1 MRTLPIS
8 SIPKVLS
15 TNKDGHPS
23 SSLPGVWFA
32 ILILYAIAVSP
43 LATMAE
49 PRGEIRVVE
58 NWRPDV
64 NVLGHNVLQYLVEY
78 AIDKNELSPA
88 LAASW
93 EWKSDRV
100 LELCLRKGVRFHNG
114 EPFDAHSVKF
124 NFDYQRQHNP
134 TRGVQVYMRNVRE
147 IQVVDNYTVRMI
159 LDEPDFLLL
168 NRMMSAGPFQ
178 GWVIGAPKY
187 MEKVGWEEF
196 LKRPVGTG
204 PYMVEGEV
212 KDYRKM
218 LEGEVYASL
227 VANPDYWKEG
237 YPKIDK
243 ITFVQYSAEEAVL
256 ALING
261 RIDLVSSLI
270 PKDTLRVAESPN
282 SKVIKGRNDVRWTNG
297 FLNLISTHTLPLRD
311 LRVRKA
317 LNYAVNKEELLNYAF
332 KGNAVNMRGLL
343 TAKSGVDLSDTD
355 PYDWDVQKAREL
367 LEWAGYGEGFKMKV
381 IYQQKDYLI
390 AQFLQRFYSL
400 VNIEVDIVPVSW
412 ETIIKSI
419 VYPNTREGS
428 SWEDEDW
435 WICIDSE
442 PSYVP
447 EVMGGHLEWGWHV
460 GAAWQTS
467 PTWLIVPMDRMYY
480 EVLRTKEREKRF
492 EIYKRANEYIA
503 DQALHVFTLAPLSLY
518 GVNKEL
524 NFVPQVSQ
532 YLYLDYSSVTDN
544 HWSIQGK

>member
-23 SSLPGVWFA
+23 SSPPGVWFA

-204 PYMVEGEV
+204 PYAVEGV
-212 KDYRKM
+212 IDDYRKVT
-218 LEGEVYASL
+218 EGETYATL
-227 VANPDYWKEG
+227 VANKDYWQPG
-237 YPKIDK
+237 RPKIGR
-243 ITFVQYSAEEAVL
+243 IGFINYSPKTALE
-256 ALING
+256 ALIKG
-261 RIDLVSSLI
+261 DVDLVTSLI
-270 PKDTLRVAESPN
+270 PKDTLSVEESPF
-282 SKVIKGRNDVRWTNG
+282 SKIVKGRNDLRFTTCS
-297 FLNLISTHTLPLRD
+297 LNLRSPNTVPLRD

-317 LNYAVNKEELLNYAF
+317 LNYSVNKAEMLRYAF
-332 KGNAVNMRGLL
+332 KGNAVKMRGPL
-343 TAKSGVDLSDTD
+343 TKKSGVDLSGTLAYEWNI
-355 PYDWDVQKAREL
+355 PLARSL
-367 LEWAGYGEGFKMKV
+367 LKEAGYGNGFRMKMY
-381 IYQQKDYLI
+381 YQEKDFLI
-390 AQFLQRFYSL
+390 AQFLQRFFSL
-400 VNIEVDIVPVSW
+400 INVKSDIIPIQWEWIVRHVS
-412 ETIIKSI
+412 
-419 VYPNTREGS
+419 YPNTRAGY
-428 SWEDEDW
+428 SWKDEDW
-435 WICIDSE
+435 WVIIDSE
-442 PSYVP
+442 PAHFP
-447 EVMGGHLEWGWHV
+447 EIMAAMFEWGFHSN
-460 GAAWQTS
+460 ATFQTVADFLME
-467 PTWLIVPMDRMYY
+467 PLNQMYQ
-480 EVLRTKEREKRF
+480 ELKKTRKREERF
-492 EIYKRANEYIA
+492 QIYKKANEYIA
-503 DQALHVFTLAPLSLY
+503 DQALWLFTMAPLSLY
-518 GVNKEL
+518 GVNEEL
-524 NFVPQVSQ
+524 EFIPHPSQ
-532 YLYLDYSSVTDN
+532 YLYLDYSFVTDK
-544 HWSIQGK
+544 HWSIQAK